1 MSRKTAAKRLL
12 LYRQQTV
19 NLSAD
24 TAACRWRRLYAQS
37 ERAQWPPPGGGGLP
51 PSGGGDKRGQGHRM
65 LPLPPLDSPKPSF
78 KPRRPSVAR
87 QNARGSQGR
96 SVLQGY
102 ILDGSGAF
110 RSANLTPCTV
120 WPRTV
125 MRGNSRK
132 VNSGHN
138 SVPKSA
144 RRTEPSPTYPLVSL
158 HISDVSAR
166 RKVRGVKRG
175 QETMFGVLSPF
186 APVGGYRH
194 PRRRRRPLCTLT
206 SSVKSPPPAA
216 PLYRRKGIPS
226 AEGKENF
233 QILLDKGRG
242 V

>member
-1 MSRKTAAKRLL
+1 MPIQRCAAGGE
-12 LYRQQTV
+12 V
-19 NLSAD
+19 
-24 TAACRWRRLYAQS
+24 YAQS
-37 ERAQWPPPGGGGLP
+37 ERAQWPPSAAGGAGVHRRECRRLAAETPVPTGK
-51 PSGGGDKRGQGHRM
+51 GKRGQDTNGF
-65 LPLPPLDSPKPSF
+65 LSPLDSPKPSF

-186 APVGGYRH
+186 APVGGHRH
-194 PRRRRRPLCTLT
+194 P
-206 SSVKSPPPAA
+206 PPPKAA
-216 PLYRRKGIPS
+216 MPSLPIGSYSRLHRLRRCIGGTAYPLLRVRRIFKFCLTGGAVYDI
-226 AEGKENF
+226 F
-233 QILLDKGRG
+233 
-242 V
+242 

>member
-1 MSRKTAAKRLL
+1 MSRKTAAKRPF
-12 LYRQQTV
+12 TIPSAGGKP
-19 NLSAD
+19 SAD

-37 ERAQWPPPGGGGLP
+37 ERAQWPPPGGGG
-51 PSGGGDKRGQGHRM
+51 KRGQGHRM
-65 LPLPPLDSPKPSF
+65 VPLPPLDSPKPSF

-144 RRTEPSPTYPLVSL
+144 RRTEPSPPYPRFAAHLRC
-158 HISDVSAR
+158 VSA
-166 RKVRGVKRG
+166 KEGKG
-175 QETMFGVLSPF
+175 SQEGTGNHVWCPVPF
-186 APVGGYRH
+186 CPCRWAPTPPG
-194 PRRRRRPLCTLT
+194 RRRRPLSTLT
-206 SSVKSPPPAA
+206 LSVKSPPPAA
-216 PLYRRKGIPS
+216 PLYRRNRVPS

>member
-1 MSRKTAAKRLL
+1 MIKRKALL
-12 LYRQQTV
+12 VKKDRRKAPFTIPSAGGKP
-19 NLSAD
+19 SAD
-24 TAACRWRRLYAQS
+24 TAVRRWRRLYAQS
-37 ERAQWPPPGGGGLP
+37 ERAQWPPPGGGG
-51 PSGGGDKRGQGHRM
+51 KRGQGHRM
-65 LPLPPLDSPKPSF
+65 VPLPPLDSPKPSF

-132 VNSGHN
+132 VNSGYN

-186 APVGGYRH
+186 APVGGHR
-194 PRRRRRPLCTLT
+194 PPARRRQC
-206 SSVKSPPPAA
+206 PAC
-216 PLYRRKGIPS
+216 PS
-226 AEGKENF
+226 AA
-233 QILLDKGRG
+233 ILASTGCAAVSAERHTLC
-242 V
+242 